1 LHSPPLRLE
10 YMYIILVCCLVYAF
24 SPSQARIIGIILV
37 ETKSVY
43 NISDET
49 GVWIAILPFVI
60 ATAVGK

>member
-1 LHSPPLRLE
+1 
-10 YMYIILVCCLVYAF
+10 VYSIA
-24 SPSQARIIGIILV
+24 PSQARIIGIVVV

-49 GVWIAILPFVI
+49 GVWIATLPFVL